1 MLIWYYLAGQLL
13 VLLFL
18 YFLINN
24 QRPVQRKRLYI
35 ENSLNMVV
43 SPRNIA
49 ILNNTVQQFLD
60 TCQID

>member
-18 YFLINN
+18 YFLIKN